1 MKNKVR
7 MVRTVRNVRRV
18 LFVPVPVPVPVLAL
32 VLVAFVAGCGSKPAS
47 DRINIAVIPKGTS
60 HVFWQSVHAGA
71 RKAAQELNVDITWR
85 GPLREDDR
93 DSQVTEVENAVARG
107 VSGIALAPLD
117 EAALVAP
124 VMSAQRSGVPVVI
137 FDSGLKSGDIVSFV
151 ATDNDKGGELA
162 AEHLAKVLN
171 GKGRAILM
179 RYAEGHDST
188 RRRED
193 GFLRGLSMH
202 PGIEI
207 LSSNQ
212 YVGADVEGAYKRAET
227 LLTRYK
233 SADGT
238 LGVDGVF
245 APNESSAFA
254 VMRVL
259 QDNGWA
265 NKVKFIGFDASDG
278 LIAGLRSGAIEALVV
293 QDPVRMGYLSVVTM
307 VKHLRGEAVEKRIDT
322 GVHLVTRDAL
332 ERPDIKQ
339 LVQPDLS
346 R

>member
-1 MKNKVR
+1 M
-7 MVRTVRNVRRV
+7 RNV
-18 LFVPVPVPVPVLAL
+18 PVAAL
-32 VLVAFVAGCGSKPAS
+32 VLLGGMLAACGGPATPE
-47 DRINIAVIPKGTS
+47 RTTIAVIPKGTS
-60 HVFWQSVHAGA
+60 HAFWQSVHAGA
-71 RKAAQELNVDITWR
+71 RRAARELDVDIVWR

-93 DSQVTEVENAVARG
+93 DSQVTEVENAVARR
-107 VSGIALAPLD
+107 VNGIALAPLD
-117 EAALVAP
+117 EVALVAP
-124 VMSAQRSGVPVVI
+124 VESATRAGVPVVI
-137 FDSGLKSGDIVSFV
+137 FDSGLKGGNIVSFV

-162 AEHLAKVLN
+162 GEHLAKVLG
-171 GKGRAILM
+171 GKGKVILM

-193 GFLRGLSMH
+193 GFLRALAAHQGL
-202 PGIEI
+202 EI

-212 YVGADVEGAYKRAET
+212 YVGADVEGAYKRAEA

-259 QDNGWA
+259 QDSGWA
-265 NKVKFIGFDASDG
+265 GKVKFIGFDASDG
-278 LIAGLRSGAIEALVV
+278 LLAGLRGGAIEALVV
-293 QDPVRMGYLSVVTM
+293 QDPVRMGYLSVVSM
-307 VKHLRGEAVEKRIDT
+307 VKHLRGEKVESRIDT

-346 R
+346 Q

>member
-1 MKNKVR
+1 MKTHVPH
-7 MVRTVRNVRRV
+7 VPHVHRV
-18 LFVPVPVPVPVLAL
+18 LVVPVLMLA
-32 VLVAFVAGCGSKPAS
+32 AFVAGCSGEPAS
-47 DRINIAVIPKGTS
+47 DRITIAVIPKGTS

-71 RKAAQELNVDITWR
+71 RQAAQELNVDIAWR

-93 DSQVTEVENAVARG
+93 DSQVSEVENAVARR

-124 VMSAQRSGVPVVI
+124 VASAQRSGVPVVI
-137 FDSGLKSGDIVSFV
+137 FDSGLKGGEIVSFV

-162 AEHLAKVLN
+162 GEHLAKVLG
-171 GKGRAILM
+171 GKGKVILM

-193 GFLRGLSMH
+193 GFLRGLAPH
-202 PGIEI
+202 PGIQI

-212 YVGADVEGAYKRAET
+212 HVGADVEGAYKRAEA
-227 LLTRYK
+227 LLTQYK
-233 SADGT
+233 GNDGT

-259 QDNGWA
+259 QDNGWDK
-265 NKVKFIGFDASDG
+265 KVKFIGFDASEG
-278 LIAGLRSGAIEALVV
+278 LLAGLRGGAIEALIV

-307 VKHLRGEAVEKRIDT
+307 VKHLRGEKVESRIDT
-322 GVHLVTRDAL
+322 GVHLVTRDIL

-346 R
+346 K

>member
-1 MKNKVR
+1 MKRIVLLA
-7 MVRTVRNVRRV
+7 T
-18 LFVPVPVPVPVLAL
+18 LFVV
-32 VLVAFVAGCGSKPAS
+32 GCGGSAPE
-47 DRINIAVIPKGTS
+47 RTTIAVIPKGTS

-71 RKAAQELNVDITWR
+71 RRAAKELDVDIVWR

-93 DSQVTEVENAVARG
+93 DSQVTEVENAVARR
-107 VSGIALAPLD
+107 VNGIALAPLD
-117 EAALVAP
+117 EVALVAP
-124 VMSAQRSGVPVVI
+124 VDSATRAGVPVVI
-137 FDSGLKSGDIVSFV
+137 FDSGLKGGNIVSFV

-162 AEHLAKVLN
+162 GEHLAKVLG
-171 GKGRAILM
+171 GKGKVILM

-193 GFLRGLSMH
+193 GFLRALSAH
-202 PGIEI
+202 NGIEI

-212 YVGADVEGAYKRAET
+212 YVGADVEGAYKRAEA

-233 SADGT
+233 AADGT

-259 QDNGWA
+259 QDSGWA
-265 NKVKFIGFDASDG
+265 GKVKFIGFDASEG
-278 LIAGLRSGAIEALVV
+278 LLAGLRGGAIEALIV
-293 QDPVRMGYLSVVTM
+293 QDPVRMGYLSVVSM
-307 VKHLRGEAVEKRIDT
+307 VKHLRGEKVESRIDT

-339 LVQPDLS
+339 LVEPDLS
-346 R
+346 Q

>member
-1 MKNKVR
+1 MKRLLLAAALLAVACGDSAPG
-7 MVRTVRNVRRV
+7 RTT
-18 LFVPVPVPVPVLAL
+18 
-32 VLVAFVAGCGSKPAS
+32 
-47 DRINIAVIPKGTS
+47 IAVIPKGTS

-71 RKAAQELNVDITWR
+71 RRAAKELDVDIVWR

-93 DSQVTEVENAVARG
+93 DSQVAEVENAVARR
-107 VSGIALAPLD
+107 VNGIALAPLD
-117 EAALVAP
+117 EVALVAP
-124 VMSAQRSGVPVVI
+124 VDGATRAGVPVVI
-137 FDSGLKSGDIVSFV
+137 FDSGLKGGQIVSFV

-162 AEHLAKVLN
+162 GEHLARVLG
-171 GKGRAILM
+171 GKGKVILM
-179 RYAEGHDST
+179 RYSEGHDST

-193 GFLRGLSMH
+193 GFLRALDAH
-202 PGIEI
+202 KGIEI

-212 YVGADVEGAYKRAET
+212 YVGADVEGAYKRAEA

-233 SADGT
+233 AADGT

-259 QDNGWA
+259 QDSGWA
-265 NKVKFIGFDASDG
+265 GKVKFIGFDASDG
-278 LIAGLRSGAIEALVV
+278 LLAGLRGGAIEALVV
-293 QDPVRMGYLSVVTM
+293 QDPVRMGYLSVVSM
-307 VKHLRGEAVEKRIDT
+307 VKHLRGETVERRIDT

-332 ERPDIKQ
+332 DRPDIKQ

-346 R
+346 Q